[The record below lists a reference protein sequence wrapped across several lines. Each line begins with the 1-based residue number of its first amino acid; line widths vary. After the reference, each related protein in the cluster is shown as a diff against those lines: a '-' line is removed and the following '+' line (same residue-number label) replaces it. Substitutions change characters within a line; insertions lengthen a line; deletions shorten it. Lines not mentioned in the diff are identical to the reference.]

1 MLKKV
6 QMNLEEGLI
15 AQIDEYAKALHISR
29 TAAVSVLVS
38 RALQDEALKEQMP
51 VFVQA
56 LQQLQ
61 GLAKVDGAGLSMPE
75 VP

>member
-6 QMNLEEGLI
+6 QMNLEEDLI

-38 RALQDEALKEQMP
+38 RALQDEQLKDQMP

-61 GLAKVDGAGLSMPE
+61 GLANAGDAGLSVQE

>member
-6 QMNLEEGLI
+6 QMNLEEELI
-15 AQIDEYAKALHISR
+15 MQIDEYAKALHISR

-38 RALQDEALKEQMP
+38 RALQDEQLKDQMP
-51 VFVQA
+51 AFVQA

-61 GLAKVDGAGLSMPE
+61 GLASGGSAGLSMQE

>member
-6 QMNLEEGLI
+6 QMNLEDELI

-38 RALQDEALKEQMP
+38 RALQDEALKDQMP
-51 VFVQA
+51 ALVQA

-61 GLAKVDGAGLSMPE
+61 GLAKVD
-75 VP
+75 